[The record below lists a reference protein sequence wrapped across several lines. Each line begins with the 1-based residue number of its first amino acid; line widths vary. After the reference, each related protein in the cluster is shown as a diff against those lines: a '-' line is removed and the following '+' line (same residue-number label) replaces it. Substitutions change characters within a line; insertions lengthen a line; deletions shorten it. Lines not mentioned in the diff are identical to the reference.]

1 MQLPRVAR
9 RAEGPLVTLPRHA
22 AAGPWT
28 PDSWRPLPNAQS
40 IAYSDAGALA
50 RATAHIRRAPPLVT
64 SWEIERLRELLAEAQ
79 QGRRFVL
86 QGGDCAES
94 LEDCT
99 PDAVTSRLKI
109 LLQMSLVLVHAIKRP
124 VIRVGRFAGQYA
136 KPRSNPVETRLV
148 GGNAVSLPSY
158 FGDLINRPEFTPE
171 ARRPDPDLL
180 VQAYQHA
187 AMTLNF
193 IRSLCDA
200 GFADLHHPEYWDLSF
215 TRHRSLSAEVR
226 RQYEAMS
233 RELASALKF
242 MEAMGEQSVD
252 RLSRTTFYTS
262 HEGLSLEYES
272 AATRLVPR
280 RVGWYNLASHLPWI
294 GERTRALGGA
304 HIEYFRGIRN
314 PLGVKIGPACDPVEL
329 LRLADTLNPGNEPG
343 RLVIITRMGAPKV
356 GESLPRLIE
365 TLASARKTVLWV
377 CDPMHGN
384 TTTTD
389 SGLKTRS
396 FSAILEELE
405 HSIDIH
411 TRLGGVLGGVH
422 FELTGEDVTEC
433 TGGAAGLT
441 EADLGARYTSRCDP
455 RLNDQQAL
463 EMAFL
468 LARKLGDQARGA

>member
-1 MQLPRVAR
+1 M
-9 RAEGPLVTLPRHA
+9 TLPRPA
-22 AAGPWT
+22 RQDPWT
-28 PDSWRPLPNAQS
+28 PDSWRPLPNGQAV
-40 IAYSDAGALA
+40 AYPDPGALS
-50 RATAHIRRAPPLVT
+50 RATAHIRRSPPLVT

-79 QGRRFVL
+79 EGKRFVL

-94 LEDCT
+94 LEECT

-136 KPRSNPVETRLV
+136 KPRSSPIETRLV
-148 GGNAVSLPSY
+148 DGSPQTLPSY
-158 FGDLINRPEFTPE
+158 FGDLINRSAFTPE
-171 ARRPDPDLL
+171 ARRPDPELL

-215 TRHRSLSAEVR
+215 TRQQSLSAEVR
-226 RQYEAMS
+226 RQYETMS

-272 AATRLVPR
+272 AATRRVPR
-280 RVGWYNLASHLPWI
+280 RDGWYNLASHMPWI
-294 GERTRALGGA
+294 GERTRALDGA
-304 HIEYFRGIRN
+304 HVEYFRGIRN
-314 PLGVKIGPACDPVEL
+314 PVGVKIGPGADPVEL
-329 LRLADTLNPGNEPG
+329 LRLADTLNPANEPG
-343 RLVIITRMGAPKV
+343 RLVIISRMGAARV
-356 GESLPRLIE
+356 ESALPRLIE
-365 TLASARKTVLWV
+365 TLASARKRVLWI

-384 TTTTD
+384 TTTTER
-389 SGLKTRS
+389 GVKTRS
-396 FSAILEELE
+396 FSAILDELE

-411 TRLGGVLGGVH
+411 ARLGGVLGGVH

-468 LARKLGDQARGA
+468 LARKLGDQSRGGN